1 MYDKTVRRRRAA
13 LLIFVALSIGLL
25 TVYFG
30 ESADGGL
37 HAIQRGAQEVLAPIE
52 EGASRAFKPF
62 RDAIN
67 WFGDVF
73 DAKSENEKL
82 KDEDA
87 ELREDL
93 AAAQTAQREAEQLR
107 SLVDL
112 PKDELFPQ
120 GTEPVT
126 ARIIARSPTSL
137 AVERPDRQGLE
148 RGIEEDMPVIAPGGD
163 GGGGLA
169 GKVTSV
175 SGGTATVTLITDE
188 SSAVSAQVMPDG
200 AAGIVKP
207 TVGDPSDMLLDFIE
221 KGRPVS
227 EDTTV
232 ITSGSRSDRFESLF
246 PRGIPIGRVTEV
258 DAEERELYQR
268 VHIEPFA
275 DLHRMDFVQVL
286 TQARAGAGGAAA
298 VIPGISSVVRV
309 GADDPGR
316 RRLPDRVPG
325 PDPHARRDRRHDAAA
340 RRSGRA
346 LRRQRPGRRYG
357 LLHRPAAGPRPRH
370 EPGRVLARAHRRRL
384 RRSAATAS
392 SAIRPTDSRRS
403 R

>member
-1 MYDKTVRRRRAA
+1 VYDKTVRRRRAA

-30 ESADGGL
+30 ESASGGL
-37 HAIQRGAQEVLAPIE
+37 HAIQRGAQSVLAPIE

-67 WFGDVF
+67 WTGDVF
-73 DAKSENEKL
+73 DAKSENKEL
-82 KDEDA
+82 KEEVA
-87 ELREDL
+87 QLREDL
-93 AAAQTAQREAEQLR
+93 AAAQTGQREAEQLR

-112 PKDELFPQ
+112 PKDNLFPQ
-120 GTEPVT
+120 STEPVT
-126 ARIIARSPTSL
+126 ARVIARSPTSWQSTIQIDKGSG
-137 AVERPDRQGLE
+137 A
-148 RGIEEDMPVIAPGGD
+148 GIEEDMPVIAAGGD

-175 SGGTATVTLITDE
+175 AGGTATVTLITDE

-227 EDTTV
+227 TDTTV

-246 PRGIPIGRVTEV
+246 PRGIPIGTVTEV

-286 TQARAGAGGAAA
+286 TQRGVEQA
-298 VIPGISSVVRV
+298 VL
-309 GADDPGR
+309 
-316 RRLPDRVPG
+316 LP
-325 PDPHARRDRRHDAAA
+325 
-340 RRSGRA
+340 
-346 LRRQRPGRRYG
+346 
-357 LLHRPAAGPRPRH
+357 
-370 EPGRVLARAHRRRL
+370 
-384 RRSAATAS
+384 
-392 SAIRPTDSRRS
+392 
-403 R
+403 

>member
-30 ESADGGL
+30 ESANGGL

-62 RDAIN
+62 RDVIN
-67 WFGDVF
+67 WTGDVF
-73 DAKSENEKL
+73 DAKSENEEL
-82 KDEDA
+82 KDEVA
-87 ELREDL
+87 HLREDL

-107 SLVDL
+107 SLVGL

-120 GTEPVT
+120 STEPVT
-126 ARIIARSPTSL
+126 ARVIARSPTSWQSSVQIDKGSG
-137 AVERPDRQGLE
+137 A
-148 RGIEEDMPVIAPGGD
+148 GIKEDMPVIAPGGD

-207 TVGDPSDMLLDFIE
+207 TVGDPSDMLLDFIA
-221 KGRPVS
+221 KGQAVS
-227 EDTTV
+227 ADTTV

-246 PRGIPIGRVTEV
+246 PRGIPIGRVTSV

-275 DLHRMDFVQVL
+275 DLKKMDFVQVL
-286 TQARAGAGGAAA
+286 TERGQEQAQ
-298 VIPGISSVVRV
+298 V
-309 GADDPGR
+309 
-316 RRLPDRVPG
+316 LVP
-325 PDPHARRDRRHDAAA
+325 
-340 RRSGRA
+340 
-346 LRRQRPGRRYG
+346 
-357 LLHRPAAGPRPRH
+357 
-370 EPGRVLARAHRRRL
+370 
-384 RRSAATAS
+384 
-392 SAIRPTDSRRS
+392 
-403 R
+403 

>member
-1 MYDKTVRRRRAA
+1 VT
-13 LLIFVALSIGLL
+13 LSIGLL
-25 TVYFG
+25 TIYFG
-30 ESADGGL
+30 ESANGGL

-67 WFGDVF
+67 WTGDVF
-73 DAKSENEKL
+73 DAKSENEEL
-82 KDEDA
+82 KDEVVQ
-87 ELREDL
+87 LREDL

-107 SLVDL
+107 ALVDL
-112 PKDELFPQ
+112 PEDQLFPQ
-120 GTEPVT
+120 STEPVT
-126 ARIIARSPTSL
+126 ARIIARSPTSWQSS
-137 AVERPDRQGLE
+137 VQIDKGSSS
-148 RGIEEDMPVIAPGGD
+148 GIEEDMPVIAAGGD

-169 GKVTSV
+169 GKITSV

-221 KGRPVS
+221 KGRSVS

-258 DAEERELYQR
+258 DTEERELYQR

-275 DLHRMDFVQVL
+275 DLKRMDFVQVL
-286 TQARAGAGGAAA
+286 TQRGVEQA
-298 VIPGISSVVRV
+298 V
-309 GADDPGR
+309 
-316 RRLPDRVPG
+316 LVP
-325 PDPHARRDRRHDAAA
+325 
-340 RRSGRA
+340 
-346 LRRQRPGRRYG
+346 
-357 LLHRPAAGPRPRH
+357 
-370 EPGRVLARAHRRRL
+370 
-384 RRSAATAS
+384 
-392 SAIRPTDSRRS
+392 
-403 R
+403 